1 MFYRSVILLC
11 PPRSG
16 VRRRRF
22 DLRRIYMDITS
33 VLSLLCGVAL
43 FLYGM
48 SLMGDSLKK
57 VAGNKLENIL
67 YKLTS
72 TPIKGVLLGTV
83 ATAIIQSSSATTV
96 MVVGF
101 VNSGMMKVA
110 QAIGIIMGANIGTSI
125 TGWILCL
132 SYIDGSSGLA
142 RLLSTATISAV
153 IAIIGITIKMC
164 AKKRS
169 TRSIGDIM
177 LGFSIL
183 MIGMQMMSSAVSP
196 LKGNEQFV
204 NLLTVLSNP
213 IMGILAGILM
223 TVVLQSAS
231 ASVGVLQALSA
242 TGNVSF
248 AVALP
253 ITMGI
258 GVGAA
263 FPVLLSAIGTN
274 KNGKR
279 TALVYLLNDLLGM
292 LIWSTAFYAVNS
304 FMNFSFMNTT
314 MSPMSVALLNTVF
327 RMATVLILIPCMK
340 LIEKFVFFVIKDNPE
355 DAEDQADFSLLE
367 ERFLSYPE
375 LAIPQAQQ
383 VMNDVA
389 KRSRKAVRRGMEL
402 LTNYSEEKFKKVQV
416 TESLVDKYEDKL
428 GTYLIR
434 LSARKMT
441 PAESKKV
448 TKYLYT
454 ISDFESL
461 SDYALNIA
469 FVGAELFEN
478 KVSFSESAQAEL
490 ATLKAAVVEMVDIVV
505 DSFVP
510 DDVNK
515 VKRVEPLREL
525 ITVLSEELKTNHVER
540 LSQGEC
546 ELSDST
552 VFNDILTNVERLGAH
567 CSNIAVAMTKLE
579 THNYAYL
586 QHSHGKLK
594 ERDAD
599 YMQYFREYARKYSIH
614 AAV

>member
-1 MFYRSVILLC
+1 MTISN
-11 PPRSG
+11 
-16 VRRRRF
+16 
-22 DLRRIYMDITS
+22 

-57 VAGNKLENIL
+57 VAGNKLENVL
-67 YKLTS
+67 YKLTN
-72 TPIKGVLLGTV
+72 TPIKGVLLGTI

-110 QAIGIIMGANIGTSI
+110 QAIGIVMGSYIGTSI
-125 TGWILCL
+125 TGWVLCL
-132 SYIDGSSGLA
+132 SYIDGSSGIAQLI
-142 RLLSTATISAV
+142 STSTISAV
-153 IAIIGITIKMC
+153 IAIIGIIIKMTS
-164 AKKRS
+164 KKRS
-169 TRSIGDIM
+169 TRSVGDIM
-177 LGFSIL
+177 LGFAIL
-183 MIGMQMMSSAVSP
+183 MTGMHMMSDAVSP
-196 LKGNEQFV
+196 LKENEQFS
-204 NLLTVLSNP
+204 NMLTLLSNP
-213 IMGILAGILM
+213 FLGILAGMLL

-231 ASVGVLQALSA
+231 ASVGVVQALSA
-242 TGNVSF
+242 TGNISF

-253 ITMGI
+253 LIMGI
-258 GVGAA
+258 GIGAS
-263 FPVLLSAIGTN
+263 FPVWLSTIGTN

-279 TALVYLLNDLLGM
+279 TALVYQMNDVVGMVAWGTVFYTVNAVIQFPFLN
-292 LIWSTAFYAVNS
+292 A
-304 FMNFSFMNTT
+304 T
-314 MSPMSVALLNTVF
+314 MSPFTIALLNTCF
-327 RMATVLILIPCMK
+327 RFATLMILIPCMK
-340 LIEKFVFFVIKDNPE
+340 LIERFVCFVIKDNPE
-355 DAEDQADFSLLE
+355 DAEDQADFSMLE
-367 ERFLSYPE
+367 ERFLSYPA

-389 KRSRKAVRRGMEL
+389 IRSRKAVRRGMEL
-402 LTNYSEEKFKKVQV
+402 LTDYSEEKFKKVQI
-416 TESLVDKYEDKL
+416 TEGLVDKYEDKL

-469 FVGAELFEN
+469 FVGAELSEN
-478 KVSFSESAQAEL
+478 KVTFSDSAQAEL
-490 ATLKAAVVEMVDIVV
+490 TTLKSAVVEMVDIVV
-505 DSFVP
+505 DSFVN
-510 DDVNK
+510 DDVEQ

-525 ITVLSEELKTNHVER
+525 INTLSEELKSNHVDR

-546 ELSDST
+546 ELADST

-586 QHSHGKLK
+586 QHNHGKLK

-599 YMQYFREYARKYSIH
+599 YMKYFREYEEKYNIQ
-614 AAV
+614 ALV

>member
-1 MFYRSVILLC
+1 MNIS
-11 PPRSG
+11 
-16 VRRRRF
+16 
-22 DLRRIYMDITS
+22 S

-57 VAGNKLENIL
+57 VAGNKLETIL

-72 TPIKGVLLGTV
+72 TPIKGVLLGMI

-101 VNSGMMKVA
+101 VNSGMMQLS

-132 SYIDGSSGLA
+132 SYIDGSSGIA
-142 RLLSTATISAV
+142 QLLSTATISAV
-153 IAIIGITIKMC
+153 IAIIGITIKMT

-169 TRSIGDIM
+169 KRSIGDIM
-177 LGFSIL
+177 LGFAIL
-183 MIGMQMMSSAVSP
+183 MTGMQMMSAAVSP

-204 NLLTVLSNP
+204 HMLTVLENP
-213 IMGILAGILM
+213 VTGILAGILM

-231 ASVGVLQALSA
+231 ASVGVIQALSA
-242 TGNVSF
+242 TGNISF

-274 KNGKR
+274 KDGKR
-279 TALVYLLNDLLGM
+279 TALVYLLNDFLGM
-292 LIWSTAFYAVNS
+292 LIWSIVFYSVNS
-304 FMNFSFMNTT
+304 VVHFSFMSMT
-314 MSPMSVALLNTVF
+314 MTPVSVALINTVF
-327 RMATVLILIPCMK
+327 RMATVIVLLPCMK
-340 LIEKFVFFVIKDNPE
+340 LIEKFVCFIIKDKPGDE
-355 DAEDQADFSLLE
+355 EDQADFSVLE
-367 ERFLSYPE
+367 ERFLSYPA

-389 KRSRKAVRRGMEL
+389 IRSRKAVRRSLDM
-402 LTNYSEEKFKKVQV
+402 LTDYSEEKFKKVQV
-416 TESLVDKYEDKL
+416 TEGLVDKYEDKL

-469 FVGAELFEN
+469 FIGADLYEN
-478 KVSFSESAQAEL
+478 KITFSERAQTEL
-490 ATLKAAVVEMVDIVV
+490 ATLKPAVMEMVDLVV
-505 DSFVP
+505 DSFVN
-510 DDVNK
+510 DDAEK

-525 ITVLSEELKTNHVER
+525 INALIEELKSHHVDR

-546 ELSDST
+546 VLSNST
-552 VFNDILTNVERLGAH
+552 LFNDILTYVERLGAH
-567 CSNIAVAMTKLE
+567 CSNIAVAMAKLE
-579 THNYAYL
+579 THNYSYV

-599 YMQYFREYARKYSIH
+599 YMGYFEEYEEKYKLP
-614 AAV
+614 V

>member
-1 MFYRSVILLC
+1 
-11 PPRSG
+11 
-16 VRRRRF
+16 
-22 DLRRIYMDITS
+22 MDIS
-33 VLSLLCGVAL
+33 SGLRLLCGVAL

-72 TPIKGVLLGTV
+72 TPIKGVLLGMIT
-83 ATAIIQSSSATTV
+83 TAIIQSSSATTV

-101 VNSGMMKVA
+101 VNSGMMKLS
-110 QAIGIIMGANIGTSI
+110 QSIGIIMGANIGTSI

-132 SYIDGSSGLA
+132 SYIDGSSGVA
-142 RLLSTATISAV
+142 QLLSTATISAV
-153 IAIIGITIKMC
+153 IAIIGIIIKMC

-169 TRSIGDIM
+169 ARSVGDIM
-177 LGFSIL
+177 LGFAIL
-183 MIGMQMMSSAVSP
+183 MTGMQMMSNAVSP
-196 LKGNEQFV
+196 LKGNEHFV
-204 NLLTVLSNP
+204 NMLTVLSNP
-213 IMGILAGILM
+213 VMGILAGIIM
-223 TVVLQSAS
+223 TIVLQSAS
-231 ASVGVLQALSA
+231 ASVGVIQALSA
-242 TGNVSF
+242 TGNISF

-274 KNGKR
+274 KDGKR

-292 LIWSTAFYAVNS
+292 LIWSIIFYTANAFIHFP
-304 FMNFSFMNTT
+304 FMDMT
-314 MSPMSVALLNTVF
+314 MSPVSVALVNTVF
-327 RMATVLILIPCMK
+327 RMATVLVLMPCMG
-340 LIEKFVFFVIKDNPE
+340 LIEKFVCFLIKDKPGDEE
-355 DAEDQADFSLLE
+355 DKADFSMLE
-367 ERFLSYPE
+367 ERFLGYPA

-389 KRSRKAVRRGMEL
+389 KRSRKAVRRSMEL
-402 LTNYSEEKFKKVQV
+402 LTDYSEEKFKKVQI
-416 TESLVDKYEDKL
+416 TEALVDKYEDRL

-441 PAESKKV
+441 PAQSKKV
-448 TKYLYT
+448 TKFLYT

-469 FVGAELFEN
+469 FVGAELYEN
-478 KVSFSESAQAEL
+478 KVTFSKRAQSEL
-490 ATLKAAVVEMVDIVV
+490 SILKSAVVEMVDTVV
-505 DSFVP
+505 DSFV
-510 DDVNK
+510 DDDIVR
-515 VKRVEPLREL
+515 VKRVEPLREFINL
-525 ITVLSEELKTNHVER
+525 LSEELKTHHVDR

-552 VFNDILTNVERLGAH
+552 VFNDILINVERLGAH

-579 THNYAYL
+579 AHNYSYL
-586 QHSHGKLK
+586 QHNHGKLK

-599 YMQYFREYARKYSIH
+599 YMKYFREYEAKYNIQ